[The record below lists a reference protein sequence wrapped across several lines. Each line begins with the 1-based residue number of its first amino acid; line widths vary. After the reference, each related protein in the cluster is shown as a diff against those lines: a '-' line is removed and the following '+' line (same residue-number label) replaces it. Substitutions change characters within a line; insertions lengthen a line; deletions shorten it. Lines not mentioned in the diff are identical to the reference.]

1 MTLRAETRV
10 DRSTA
15 AIAVERSA
23 RDGVV
28 HLRVPLTWIGVRTYR
43 DATTGKLTRELRRPE
58 QVWAPSHIE
67 TLKRLTCTHGH
78 PSERW
83 EGAVLPVMLDARADA
98 MTGPDETGTLRRPP
112 ASLQV
117 GQTGD
122 LIDKV
127 EIDGAALPVAGV
139 AIHGAAAIA
148 DIEAGKTQT
157 SLGYGCLVDHT
168 PGTWTDSGGRTWDYD
183 AEHVL
188 DVDDPR
194 VVAAVA
200 EGFDPATLGANHLAV
215 AIARGRGGP
224 MSELLPRLDGACL
237 WEVVADGVST
247 MRVPPRLLAAME
259 SAGVTSTVKGPVPA
273 ALPTTPL
280 TGTYDA
286 AGTRAHKW
294 LGWLEHGDGIAFVD
308 IESAGLW
315 WAVRLPSGAVAGEP
329 VAFSWSGPSRV
340 DADPP
345 AVRDDLGEP
354 RLFSMVRNA
363 DESGVSGT
371 GRVLDGVLW
380 PDGTVVVRWRT
391 ATPSDGGFDSWTHF
405 HSVHVCAHPT
415 NETELPFADGEEAP
429 PCVACKA
436 RDAVAAAR
444 TMGDED
450 DANEAPAGAPYPF
463 GVRTISLPARARVIA
478 DKVAPL
484 LGSKVSVKSDASLEL
499 NLPPEMSAPFADA
512 LMALA
517 EQIKA
522 MGGELLEADAALGT
536 QSAELATAK
545 EAVAKMQ
552 ADAALVAPLLADA
565 RKAKRDALVVEATR
579 VAGGKFDA
587 DDAMDEAAIKKA
599 AVAKRLPTFPRL
611 DSVDAVDAAFLALAT
626 AGGKDPADKPQPD
639 KKADALIPLP
649 ERKPND
655 AKPEQ
660 RPEQRTDSHKPSDLY
675 DDGE

>member
-15 AIAVERSA
+15 VIAVERSA

-112 ASLQV
+112 GVLQV
-117 GQTGD
+117 GQVGD
-122 LIDKV
+122 AIEKV

-148 DIEAGKTQT
+148 DIEGGKTQT

-168 PGTWTDSGGRTWDYD
+168 PGTWTDSSGRTWDYD

-188 DVDDPR
+188 DADDPR

-200 EGFDPATLGANHLAV
+200 EGFDASTLGANHLAV
-215 AIARGRGGP
+215 AISRGRGGL
-224 MSELLPRLDGACL
+224 MSELLPRLD
-237 WEVVADGVST
+237 
-247 MRVPPRLLAAME
+247 
-259 SAGVTSTVKGPVPA
+259 
-273 ALPTTPL
+273 
-280 TGTYDA
+280 
-286 AGTRAHKW
+286 
-294 LGWLEHGDGIAFVD
+294 
-308 IESAGLW
+308 
-315 WAVRLPSGAVAGEP
+315 
-329 VAFSWSGPSRV
+329 SWV
-340 DADPP
+340 EDADPP

-354 RLFSMVRNA
+354 RLFSMIRNA

-380 PDGTVVVRWRT
+380 PDGTVGCRWRT
-391 ATPSDGGFDSWTHF
+391 VTASDGHFDSWTDF
-405 HSVHVCAHPT
+405 HRIHVCAHPT
-415 NETELPFADGEEAP
+415 NESELPFADGEDAP
-429 PCVACKA
+429 ECIACKA

-444 TMGDED
+444 TMGDAD
-450 DANEAPAGAPYPF
+450 DADDADDGAGDGLLHDRCHIEVGVGRAARSVKSRDGVVLDAAPYPF
-463 GVRTISLPARARVIA
+463 GVRTIHLPARARVLA

-484 LGSKVSVKSDASLEL
+484 LGSKVSIKSDASLEL

-536 QSAELATAK
+536 QAAELAVAAD
-545 EAVAKMQ
+545 AVTKMQ

-579 VAGGKFDA
+579 IAGGKFDA

-599 AVAKRLPTFPRL
+599 AIAKRLPTFPRL

-626 AGGKDPADKPQPD
+626 AGGKDPADKPQPIVPPPV
-639 KKADALIPLP
+639 KPAAVVADEASQPTV
-649 ERKPND
+649 RS
-655 AKPEQ
+655 
-660 RPEQRTDSHKPSDLY
+660 DSHKPSDLY